1 MGYSSITFKNL
12 VAWYCGTPPYLALF
26 WYRIIIC
33 PGGRHAGR
41 YQWPEECCNC
51 AIGPVHCTCK
61 WICCC
66 YRLPPIITNDV
77 LLFFAHLSLCY
88 QCSHNNYP
96 ACACAAGVKQLVKS
110 QWLSCYLL
118 FNVLK
123 ERVWV
128 LGVNPRLDLL
138 IVCCP
143 LTSLLSLCSKNA
155 LI

>member
-123 ERVWV
+123 ERYQDWQESQ
-128 LGVNPRLDLL
+128 NF
-138 IVCCP
+138 II
-143 LTSLLSLCSKNA
+143 SIFHLSKKLRNKGKYS
-155 LI
+155 ITQP